1 MSFVNLFWNSHQ
13 RRVRAG
19 WRVLIQGGL
28 FFAGAGALTFLLGLA
43 AAALYYTGGGSTT
56 GMYAGQTLS
65 DFLASFLSISHW
77 GGVLAEA
84 ISLVMIL
91 FTCWQAGRVLDHRPF
106 ADFGFHF
113 SHRWWGLFGF
123 GLLLGA
129 GLMAFIFV
137 FELAAGWI
145 KITGFLR
152 PSASGLFW
160 GDLGLAVILFIC
172 AGIFEELFVRGYQLR
187 NLAEG
192 FCWLR
197 LNPRTA
203 LVIGYILSS
212 IIFGLLHAGNP
223 NSSLISTLNLFL
235 AGLFLGLGYVLTG
248 ELALPIGLH
257 ITWNFFEGNVFGF
270 PVSGAN
276 AGATFIA
283 IQQGGPVSITGGS
296 FGPEAGLLGILAI
309 FLGALLIAWWVR
321 RTTGRLAFE
330 TRLAA
335 FHSVQNRA

>member
-1 MSFVNLFWNSHQ
+1 MVIIRLIWNSRQ
-13 RRVRAG
+13 RRLRAL

-28 FFAGAGALTFLLGLA
+28 FLVGDSLLTFSLGLVVA
-43 AAALYYTGGGSTT
+43 AIFTARGGFSSGANGTQDLSVFLTSFFSFSQWGSTLF
-56 GMYAGQTLS
+56 GL
-65 DFLASFLSISHW
+65 
-77 GGVLAEA
+77 

-91 FTCWQAGRVLDHRPF
+91 LTCLLAARLLDRRPF
-106 ADFGFHF
+106 ADYGFHF
-113 SHRWWGLFGF
+113 SRRWWRLFGF

-129 GLMAFIFV
+129 GLMAFIFLA
-137 FELAAGWI
+137 ELAAGWV

-152 PSASGLFW
+152 PGASGSFW
-160 GDLGLAVILFIC
+160 GEIGLAGILFIC
-172 AGIFEELFVRGYQLR
+172 VGIYEELLVRGYQLR

-192 FCWLR
+192 SCFPQVS
-197 LNPRTA
+197 PRTA

-212 IIFGLLHAGNP
+212 IIFGILHAGNP
-223 NSSLISTLNLFL
+223 NASLISTVNLFL

-283 IQQGGPVSITGGS
+283 IQQGGPTSFTGGE
-296 FGPEAGLLGILAI
+296 FGPEAGLVGILALV
-309 FLGALLIAWWVR
+309 LGAILIAWWVR
-321 RTTGRLAFE
+321 WTTGRLALE
-330 TRLAA
+330 ERLA
-335 FHSVQNRA
+335 VYQPPQNRA

>member
-1 MSFVNLFWNSHQ
+1 MVILRILWNSKQ
-13 RRVRAG
+13 RRLRAM

-28 FFAGAGALTFLLGLA
+28 FLVGDSLLTFFLGLA
-43 AAALYYTGGGSTT
+43 VAFIYSTVGGFSSKVNGAQDLST
-56 GMYAGQTLS
+56 
-65 DFLASFLSISHW
+65 FLSNFFSFSQV
-77 GGVLAEA
+77 GGVLFGL
-84 ISLVMIL
+84 ISLAMIL
-91 FTCWQAGRVLDHRPF
+91 LTCLLAAFLLDRRPF

-113 SHRWWGLFGF
+113 NRRWWRLFGF

-129 GLMAFIFV
+129 GLMAFIFLV
-137 FELAAGWI
+137 ELAAGWV

-152 PSASGLFW
+152 PGASGPFW
-160 GDLGLAVILFIC
+160 GQIGLAIILFIC
-172 AGIFEELFVRGYQLR
+172 VGIYEELLARGYQLR

-192 FCWLR
+192 FCLPQ

-223 NSSLISTLNLFL
+223 NASLISTLNLFL

-283 IQQGGPVSITGGS
+283 IQQGGPDFFTGGA
-296 FGPEAGLLGILAI
+296 FGPEAGLVGILAI
-309 FLGALLIAWWVR
+309 ILGAILIAWWVR
-321 RTTGRLAFE
+321 HTTGRLALQE
-330 TRLAA
+330 RLAVYQ
-335 FHSVQNRA
+335 FPQNRT